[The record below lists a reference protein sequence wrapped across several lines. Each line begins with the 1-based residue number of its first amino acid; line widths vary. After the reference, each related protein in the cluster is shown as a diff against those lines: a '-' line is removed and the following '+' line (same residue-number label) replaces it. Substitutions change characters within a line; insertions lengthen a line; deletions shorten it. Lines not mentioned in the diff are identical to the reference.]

1 MNGLFTSEHYER
13 DMEKADTPIDEESP
27 IKVLQKIIKNEIAV
41 SHEIWTALKIG
52 KMSLDDVKN
61 I

>member
-1 MNGLFTSEHYER
+1 
-13 DMEKADTPIDEESP
+13 MEKADTPIDEESP

-41 SHEIWTALKIG
+41 SHEIWTALKVG
-52 KMSLDDVKN
+52 KMSLDDVKS